1 MSLPYASV
9 VAGFDFDDDG
19 QKKHWRNLH
28 ARVIISAFDAL
39 GLLKLYPRIP

>member
-19 QKKHWRNLH
+19 QKKTLAEFACKGHHLW
-28 ARVIISAFDAL
+28 F
-39 GLLKLYPRIP
+39 